1 MPSISLRDD
10 IGNFLFL
17 GKLNVNM
24 ENNTTVT
31 TKIVDIGGNSS
42 YSTFEHNK
50 LIGVTTYSIR
60 DVNTF

>member
-1 MPSISLRDD
+1 
-10 IGNFLFL
+10 
-17 GKLNVNM
+17 
-24 ENNTTVT
+24 VT

-50 LIGVTTYSIR
+50 LIGFTTYSIR